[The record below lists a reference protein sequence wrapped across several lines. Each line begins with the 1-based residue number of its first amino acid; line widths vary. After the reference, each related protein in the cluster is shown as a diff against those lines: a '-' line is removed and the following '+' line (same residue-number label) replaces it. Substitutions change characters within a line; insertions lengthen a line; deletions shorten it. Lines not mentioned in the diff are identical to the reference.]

1 MITPKYG
8 GQLTSEHAGVGGYQ
22 QEMQIDS
29 EAPGLV
35 GNEEEE
41 DLYGGILEAEAKQ
54 EGGLGTIGAVDENA
68 DDLYGD
74 IEMGEAGPEEMKP
87 QQSESFAADQLTP
100 ETIAELLRNPEKLQP
115 LLEKHPQ
122 LLAVLQQSLSS

>member
-1 MITPKYG
+1 MR
-8 GQLTSEHAGVGGYQ
+8 
-22 QEMQIDS
+22 
-29 EAPGLV
+29 
-35 GNEEEE
+35 
-41 DLYGGILEAEAKQ
+41 LYYYDQVLSQ
-54 EGGLGTIGAVDENA
+54 V
-68 DDLYGD
+68 
-74 IEMGEAGPEEMKP
+74 AGPEEMKP